1 MQTDRQIR
9 AASLFLSIIFILL
22 CFPHTVGVYA
32 ETTEIKYYSVQDY
45 SYEVSLTVLST
56 WQDHANIDLTIS
68 NNGETPIENW
78 YLTFNSPY
86 QIENIWN
93 ASVVEADA
101 DGTCTIKNA
110 GYNQDIPSNS
120 QVTVGMTLS
129 SVDSEVTE
137 ISSWYL
143 LNMKE
148 AEVDEEKYSFT
159 YIEYSS
165 WGTGF
170 SGAFI
175 LSSNEIIEDWLVEF
189 ESDYQITNVSN
200 AVMYVEDSL
209 YTLKNDGNTQNIYPD
224 NPITISIQ
232 GVPTENEILCTY
244 EMKDIVLGYSLDE
257 DSNEN
262 GIPDYQDFINE
273 QEGIISV
280 NPTDVPTDTPTITDE
295 PTPTVEEPDYYLD
308 SDEDMLTDY
317 VEEFYGTD
325 KNDPDSDDDNL
336 SDYFEIIMGYDP
348 NNGDSDDNGI
358 LDGDED
364 YDNDGIT
371 NSEEIR
377 LGIEPQMEDSDLD
390 ELSDY
395 DEIYV
400 YGSDPASE
408 DSNNDGITDGD
419 AVFLGLDPIS
429 EDSDGNG
436 IPDNQEKIY
445 QDISTE
451 ISEIEA
457 ELDVIKEVKVE
468 GDITNR
474 IDTVLTI
481 ENVYGK
487 HEYSSDVP
495 AQVGVPIN
503 IECESDFGEL
513 TVTFYYDETKLG
525 QTNEED
531 LGIYWVD
538 EETGMLI
545 DIDSEVDEEAD
556 TISFVTDHL
565 CDWIL
570 IDKKAD
576 REFWMGIAKYFNV
589 KTDPA
594 KSVTREG
601 TIYFLAVQFGNLVS
615 DENKTNTMSAIAD
628 LMGYIGEEDRVVVY
642 AYNSSN
648 VRDQYN
654 YLIFGDWIEEDG
666 IQVTKFYKKEES
678 GDLLL
683 HLHNLFFGDYKENYY
698 ANLMTENGNDGKEID
713 YENYWY
719 LESNRI
725 EPEKEA
731 LASETATN
739 IIHRLFWMHSS
750 CQFRIKLHDSDAS
763 SKEKDAYDRSLKEKY
778 SESDDY
784 YFHIKDHENVFVIFA
799 NGKQTITT
807 DNESPLEPDGL
818 HYISKADLIENELF
832 IVNTGKT
839 EEKSVLDLN
848 QAMYKVEKGY
858 EYGVWPYTHGCLINM
873 DGTDFGSEFKRMR
886 EGLDEDRDGL
896 SDIYEKTG
904 MLGANGKLIT
914 SNPDKSDS
922 DGDSLTDGREM
933 GKEYTIVLE
942 SVYNK
947 ETGKYTSKMEVN
959 GVPVE
964 YGFNGKRYDRFFKYG
979 EGVWTLYSYKSN
991 PELED
996 TDG

>member
-419 AVFLGLDPIS
+419 AVFLGLDPVS

-763 SKEKDAYDRSLKEKY
+763 SKEKDAYDRSLKEK
-778 SESDDY
+778 
-784 YFHIKDHENVFVIFA
+784 H
-799 NGKQTITT
+799 
-807 DNESPLEPDGL
+807 
-818 HYISKADLIENELF
+818 
-832 IVNTGKT
+832 
-839 EEKSVLDLN
+839 
-848 QAMYKVEKGY
+848 
-858 EYGVWPYTHGCLINM
+858 
-873 DGTDFGSEFKRMR
+873 SEFR
-886 EGLDEDRDGL
+886 
-896 SDIYEKTG
+896 
-904 MLGANGKLIT
+904 
-914 SNPDKSDS
+914 
-922 DGDSLTDGREM
+922 
-933 GKEYTIVLE
+933 
-942 SVYNK
+942 
-947 ETGKYTSKMEVN
+947 
-959 GVPVE
+959 
-964 YGFNGKRYDRFFKYG
+964 
-979 EGVWTLYSYKSN
+979 
-991 PELED
+991 
-996 TDG
+996 

>member
-1 MQTDRQIR
+1 MIDSKYILDHQRGRIYALQTDRQIR

-129 SVDSEVTE
+129 SVDSEITE
-137 ISSWYL
+137 FSSWYL

-224 NPITISIQ
+224 NPITISVQ
-232 GVPTENEILCTY
+232 GVPTENEMINTY
-244 EMKDIVLGYSLDE
+244 VMKDIVLGYSLEE

-273 QEGIISV
+273 QEEIISV

-336 SDYFEIIMGYDP
+336 SDYYEIIMEYDP

-358 LDGDED
+358 LDGEED

-377 LGIEPQMEDSDLD
+377 LGIEPQMEDSDMD

-400 YGSDPASE
+400 YGSDPASK

-419 AVFLGLDPIS
+419 AVFLGFDPTIT
-429 EDSDGNG
+429 DSDGNG
-436 IPDNQEKIY
+436 IPDNQEQIF
-445 QDISTE
+445 QDITVE
-451 ISEIEA
+451 ISEDDIEH
-457 ELDVIKEVKVE
+457 DVIKEVKVE
-468 GDITNR
+468 GNISNR
-474 IDTVLTI
+474 IESVLTVK
-481 ENVYGK
+481 NVYGK
-487 HEYSSDVP
+487 NEYATDIP
-495 AQVGVPIN
+495 AQVGVPID
-503 IECESDFGEL
+503 IECQSSFDKL
-513 TVTFYYDETKLG
+513 TVTFYYDDAALG
-525 QTNEED
+525 NTREED
-531 LGIYWVD
+531 LGIYWLD
-538 EETGMLI
+538 EETGMLV
-545 DIDSEVDEEAD
+545 DVDSVVDKELN
-556 TISFVTDHL
+556 TITFVTDHL
-565 CDWIL
+565 SIWIPF
-570 IDKKAD
+570 DKEEDKLYWG
-576 REFWMGIAKYFNV
+576 ETVNNYSMIYNTKENSS
-589 KTDPA
+589 K
-594 KSVTREG
+594 EG
-601 TIYFLAVQFGNLVS
+601 TIYTLMVQFGNTVN
-615 DENKTNTMSAIAD
+615 ETEKYNTMTSVAD
-628 LMGYIGEEDRVVVY
+628 LMGYIGEQDRVVVY
-642 AYNSSN
+642 AYNSTN
-648 VRDQYN
+648 VREQYN
-654 YLIFGDWIEEDG
+654 YLILGEWDEEHG
-666 IQVTKFYKKEES
+666 VQMTKFYRKDES
-678 GDLLL
+678 AKLLL
-683 HLHNLFFGDYKENYY
+683 ALHNILYGDYRENYY
-698 ANLMTENGNDGKEID
+698 ANLMTINEDEGKEIN
-713 YENYWY
+713 YENWWY
-719 LESNRI
+719 QEKNHIESD
-725 EPEKEA
+725 KEDVA
-731 LASETATN
+731 AEGATN
-739 IIHRLFWMHSS
+739 AIWQLMWNYTGFE
-750 CQFRIKLHDSDAS
+750 FRIK
-763 SKEKDAYDRSLKEKY
+763 
-778 SESDDY
+778 
-784 YFHIKDHENVFVIFA
+784 
-799 NGKQTITT
+799 
-807 DNESPLEPDGL
+807 
-818 HYISKADLIENELF
+818 HY
-832 IVNTGKT
+832 G
-839 EEKSVLDLN
+839 LDLS
-848 QAMYKVEKGY
+848 YDEK
-858 EYGVWPYTHGCLINM
+858 
-873 DGTDFGSEFKRMR
+873 
-886 EGLDEDRDGL
+886 
-896 SDIYEKTG
+896 
-904 MLGANGKLIT
+904 
-914 SNPDKSDS
+914 
-922 DGDSLTDGREM
+922 
-933 GKEYTIVLE
+933 KEYDKNITDEFRENDDFYFTLV
-942 SVYNK
+942 NM
-947 ETGKYTSKMEVN
+947 KM
-959 GVPVE
+959 
-964 YGFNGKRYDRFFKYG
+964 
-979 EGVWTLYSYKSN
+979 SA
-991 PELED
+991 
-996 TDG
+996 